1 MIRSKSKSVQAFTLA
16 EVVIALAIAALVFA
30 GLILAY
36 VQSTR
41 RAEWTGYSLAAQALA
56 VQELEAARSAKWDVQ
71 SVPPVDELTNLPSMT
86 WSVLDLPIS
95 GNNVTYATNYISV
108 KTISLSTTP
117 PESVRMVKVDTVWP
131 FAKGRATTY
140 FTNTVANYFA
150 PDR

>member
-30 GLILAY
+30 GIILAY

>member
-1 MIRSKSKSVQAFTLA
+1 MNRSKSQSTQAFTLA

-30 GLILAY
+30 GIILSY
-36 VQSTR
+36 VQSSR

-56 VQELEAARSAKWDVQ
+56 VQELEQARSAKWDVQ
-71 SVPPVDELTNLPSMT
+71 SVPTVDELTNLPSVT

>member
-1 MIRSKSKSVQAFTLA
+1 MIRRKSQSTAAFTLA
-16 EVVIALAIAALVFA
+16 EVVISLAIAALVFA
-30 GLILAY
+30 GIILAY
-36 VQSTR
+36 VQSSR

-56 VQELEAARSAKWDVQ
+56 VQELEQARSAKWDVQ
-71 SVPPVDELTNLPSMT
+71 SVPPVDELTNLPSVT
-86 WSVLDLPIS
+86 WSVLDLPVS

-108 KTISLSTTP
+108 KTISVSTTP